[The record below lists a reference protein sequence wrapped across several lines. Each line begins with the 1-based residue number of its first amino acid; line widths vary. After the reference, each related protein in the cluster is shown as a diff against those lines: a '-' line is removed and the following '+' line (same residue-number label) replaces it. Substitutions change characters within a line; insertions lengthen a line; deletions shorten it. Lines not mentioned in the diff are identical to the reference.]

1 MSSIAREPGINKERH
16 PIWTK
21 GPALAVFLFMIGRV
35 SEVIFAPSTEKAKPE
50 TTPNAD
56 QNL

>member
-1 MSSIAREPGINKERH
+1 MQSVAREPGINRERH

-21 GPALAVFLFMIGRV
+21 GQALAVFLFMIGRV
-35 SEVIFAPSTEKAKPE
+35 SEVILAPSTEKAKSE
-50 TTPNAD
+50 ITPNPD